1 LSKTVF
7 QNTFS
12 QFKLAQPIFVRAV
25 QNLVIVPCYNDATV
39 WLFVLSQNDVHL
51 IKKEDKVG
59 ASESTL
65 LNMLKIYP
73 FSYGLVIQQGMAQ

>member
-1 LSKTVF
+1 M
-7 QNTFS
+7 
-12 QFKLAQPIFVRAV
+12 
-25 QNLVIVPCYNDATV
+25 D
-39 WLFVLSQNDVHL
+39 
-51 IKKEDKVG
+51 EKVG

>member
-1 LSKTVF
+1 M
-7 QNTFS
+7 
-12 QFKLAQPIFVRAV
+12 
-25 QNLVIVPCYNDATV
+25 QNLVVVSWCNDTTV

-51 IKKEDKVG
+51 IKKEEKVG

-73 FSYGLVIQQGMAQ
+73 FSYGLVIQQGILHSSHYYPKILTQM